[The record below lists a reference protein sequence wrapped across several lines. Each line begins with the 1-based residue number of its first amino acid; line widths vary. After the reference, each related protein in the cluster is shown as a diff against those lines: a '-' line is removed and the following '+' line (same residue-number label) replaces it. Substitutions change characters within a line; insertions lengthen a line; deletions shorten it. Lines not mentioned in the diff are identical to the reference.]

1 MNRTSDMYTLWYA
14 LVVLVPM
21 KFNLVA
27 MVTYVDVLPYHGVKD
42 IDIPTPT
49 PIPDSLLVTPGLT

>member
-1 MNRTSDMYTLWYA
+1 MYTLWSA

>member
-1 MNRTSDMYTLWYA
+1 
-14 LVVLVPM
+14 M

-27 MVTYVDVLPYHGVKD
+27 MVTYVDVLPYHSVKD

-49 PIPDSLLVTPGLT
+49 LIPDSLLVTPGLT